1 MTIATPHARVADGGD
16 PARAPL
22 FAITVAI
29 ALHSEAHERFVP
41 LVRANAAASL
51 EGEPECL
58 RFDVLTPLSGGDDV
72 LLYEIYRDRAAF
84 ERHLATP
91 HFLAFD
97 EATRDMVVKKTI
109 MEYRVL

>member
-1 MTIATPHARVADGGD
+1 MATDAHVADGGELER
-16 PARAPL
+16 PRL
-22 FAITVAI
+22 YAITVAI
-29 ALHSEAHERFVP
+29 ALHPEAHERFVP
-41 LVRANAAASL
+41 LVRSNAAASL

-58 RFDVLTPLSGGDDV
+58 RFDVLTPLAGGDGV
-72 LLYEIYRDRAAF
+72 LLYEVYRDRAAF

-109 MEYRVL
+109 AEFSLL